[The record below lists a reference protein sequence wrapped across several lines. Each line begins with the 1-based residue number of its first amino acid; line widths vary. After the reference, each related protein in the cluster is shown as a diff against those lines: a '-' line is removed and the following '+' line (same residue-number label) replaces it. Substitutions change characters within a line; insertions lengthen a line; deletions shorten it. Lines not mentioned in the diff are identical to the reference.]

1 MKIGEVRTLTIGS
14 IVANKLNQYKIVNIN
29 KEDGKIV
36 SFHLEGIYAQLNTDN
51 LNRTI
56 KLDSMRKYE
65 LVELAEEE
73 EIEEEEI
80 PNMLVV
86 PTQLSLPAP
95 APQPMYKESQIIT
108 DMKELNN
115 YFIRRIIPVFDS
127 NHNMSYEYT
136 MCNMHTNEVV
146 TVVETIIASRFELT
160 TNELMEKVASKH
172 NSVEEKPV
180 LHVHKQANKTA
191 KTDNDILLNA
201 LREVLEGAKK
211 SEVCN
216 KYGIPSYIFSRVLN
230 FKHGRPSLRGAVYEL
245 CKKYNKLDI
254 IKHIELYEEA

>member
-1 MKIGEVRTLTIGS
+1 MKISEARALTIGS
-14 IVANKLNQYKIVNIN
+14 IVANKVTHFKIVNIN
-29 KEDGKIV
+29 LEEGKII
-36 SFHLEGIYAQLNTDN
+36 SFDLEAMEARVNTSG

-65 LVELAEEE
+65 LIELAVE
-73 EIEEEEI
+73 EIEI
-80 PNMLVV
+80 PNILVV
-86 PTQLSLPAP
+86 PTQLCLPAP

-115 YFIRRIIPVFDS
+115 YFIHRIIPVFDT

-136 MCNMHTNEVV
+136 MSNMHTNEVV
-146 TVVETIIASRFELT
+146 TLVETIIASRFELT
-160 TNELMEKVASKH
+160 TNDLMEKVANKH

-191 KTDNDILLNA
+191 KTDNDVLLTA
-201 LREVLEGAKK
+201 LREHLEGAKK
-211 SEVCN
+211 SQVCN
-216 KYGIPSYIFSRVLN
+216 KYEIPSYIFSRVLN
-230 FKHGRPSLRGAVYEL
+230 FKHGRPSLRPAVYEL